1 MNRSTDESSS
11 PVTRREYEELTRR
24 VSALRRKHRRR
35 FVVDVLA
42 TAIATGV
49 VFSVLEVLR

>member
-49 VFSVLEVLR
+49 AFSVLEVLR